1 MTYDTMNPVPS
12 TDPRDLYDNAGITD
26 KYVNGQEPFVPDRL
40 GVQRRTWK
48 GMEVDFNNAQE
59 GRQEAFDQ
67 FLEASAFINIG
78 DYGPGITFTSR
89 SQYIVRD
96 GYAYRLAL
104 STTLPYTT
112 TGNWA
117 LEQNKFSLVNSDDI
131 LRQDLSG
138 DTGAGLIGWIRTAV
152 GAVSTTVA
160 KWLQRQDYIDPFD
173 FATDAQIADIKGS
186 STGDHTAIITAALT
200 HAFTKLPCT
209 VRLPKGR
216 INYTTLPNLAKR
228 GLTIQGR
235 GFLESVLR
243 CTGTGTGGSALVANA
258 FASGSPSDQFIMDCN
273 LYDFTVEGN
282 SAITKIVDVQ
292 GVARSAWR
300 LNAREANHTTGVAF
314 DLKGV
319 MLSDLRGLRCSTDFN
334 AMTNIPATGIR
345 LDEGRRANLAGG
357 TDSVGQSSNNILSS
371 AYLEGVGKGIDAVR
385 ADQCVLLSGSPE
397 SCTVYGLVIGVNSR
411 FNTVIGTG
419 FESKD
424 AIADIADAGVS
435 TRLINIYSS
444 KSILL
449 QGRGGSIQG
458 GFFERIEVQAGA
470 AKYSINDVT
479 VNQWNTGAGGFF
491 DSGTS
496 TQYSNI
502 YDAKVGQFIY
512 PKKTRTAISFGASP
526 FTWVNNTGQY
536 VDVIVQGGTF
546 TQIRQGDG
554 SGDLWL
560 IPATSPNKI
569 TLRPLDVAEWSFSAP
584 PSSASY
590 IRHNSLPA

>member
-1 MTYDTMNPVPS
+1 MAYDTLNPVPS

-26 KYVNGQEPFVPDRL
+26 KYVNGEAPFVEDRL
-40 GVQRRTWK
+40 GLQRRSWK
-48 GMEVDFNNAQE
+48 GMEVDFSNAQE
-59 GRQEAFDQ
+59 GRQTAFDQ
-67 FLEASAFINIG
+67 FLESSAFVWIG
-78 DYGPGITFTSR
+78 DYGPGLTFTSR
-89 SQYIVRD
+89 SQYMVRD
-96 GYAYRLAL
+96 GQAYRLAT
-104 STTLPYTT
+104 STTIPYTT
-112 TGNWA
+112 TGNWS
-117 LEQNKFSLVNSDDI
+117 LEQAKFGAVNSDWI
-131 LRQDLSG
+131 LRQDLSAES
-138 DTGAGLIGWIRTAV
+138 GAGLIGWIRSAV
-152 GAVSTTVA
+152 GAVGTTVG
-160 KWLQRQDYIDPFD
+160 KWLQRLDYIDPFD
-173 FATDAQIADIKGS
+173 FATDAQIADIKGA

-216 INYTTLPNLAKR
+216 FNYTQLPNVAKR

-235 GFLESVLR
+235 GFLETVLR
-243 CTGTGTGGSALVANA
+243 CTGTGTGGSALVVDA
-258 FASGSPSDQFIMDCN
+258 FAGGSLSDPFIMDCN

-282 SAITKIVDVQ
+282 ASITKIVDAQ
-292 GVARSAWR
+292 GVARAAWR

-314 DLKGV
+314 DMKGV
-319 MLSDLRGLRCSTDFN
+319 MLNDLRGLRCSTDFN

-345 LDEGRRANLAGG
+345 LDEGRRGP
-357 TDSVGQSSNNILSS
+357 VGSTVSIGNSSNNVLTT
-371 AYLEGVGKGIDAVR
+371 AYLEGLGKGIDAVR
-385 ADQCVLLSGSPE
+385 ADQCVLLGGSPE

-419 FESKD
+419 FESIG
-424 AIADIADAGVS
+424 ATADIVDAGAS
-435 TRLINIYSS
+435 TRFINIYSS

-458 GFFERIEVQAGA
+458 GFFERIEVQPGA

-479 VNQWNTGAGGFF
+479 VKQWNTGSGGFF
-491 DSGTS
+491 DNGTA

-502 YDAKVGQFIY
+502 YDAQAAQFIY
-512 PKKTRTAISFGASP
+512 PKKSRVSITFGASP

-546 TQIRQGDG
+546 TQVRQGDG
-554 SGDLWL
+554 TGDFWL

-569 TLRPLDVAEWSFSAP
+569 SLRPMDVVEWSFSAP